1 MVTSSQFQII
11 QSPITSLLST
21 VATVV
26 VVKLDDTNYL
36 TWNFQM
42 QILLESH
49 GILGFV
55 DGSKQCPS
63 RFNADSDLEAV
74 ESDEYQVWKM
84 HDRALMQ
91 LLIATLSSTAISYVI
106 GCVSA
111 NDMWIHLKDR
121 FSTVTKAHIFQ
132 MKREL
137 QNIKKGSKSISHY
150 LQKIKDARDHL
161 SAAGVLF

>member
-1 MVTSSQFQII
+1 MVISSQLQII

-21 VATVV
+21 VATAVA
-26 VVKLDDTNYL
+26 VKLDDTNYL
-36 TWNFQM
+36 TWNFYM

-49 GILGFV
+49 GILSFV

-63 RFNADSDLEAV
+63 RFHADSDLEGV

-84 HDRALMQ
+84 YDRALMQ

-111 NDMWIHLKDR
+111 NDMWIQLKDR
-121 FSTVTKAHIFQ
+121 FSTVTKARIFH
-132 MKREL
+132 MKSEL
-137 QNIKKGSKSISHY
+137 QSIKKGSELVSHY

-161 SAAGVLF
+161 SAAGVFF

>member
-1 MVTSSQFQII
+1 MVTSSQLQII

-21 VATVV
+21 VATAV

-49 GILGFV
+49 GILGLV

-63 RFNADSDLEAV
+63 RFNTDSNLKGV

-91 LLIATLSSTAISYVI
+91 LLITTLSSTAISYVI

-111 NDMWIHLKDR
+111 NDMWI
-121 FSTVTKAHIFQ
+121 
-132 MKREL
+132 
-137 QNIKKGSKSISHY
+137 
-150 LQKIKDARDHL
+150 
-161 SAAGVLF
+161 